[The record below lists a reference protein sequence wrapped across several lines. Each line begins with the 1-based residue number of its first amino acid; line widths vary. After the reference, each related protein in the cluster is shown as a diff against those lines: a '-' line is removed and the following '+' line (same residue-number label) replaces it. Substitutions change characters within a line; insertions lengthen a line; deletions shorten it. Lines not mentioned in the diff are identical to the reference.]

1 MNQKKILITTAIDYV
16 NDIIHVGHIYQKVAA
31 DVLARYYRRLKGEEN
46 IFFLTGTDEHG
57 LKAEE
62 AAKEAGKNVKD
73 FVDEIAA
80 ADKKEQDSLNISY
93 NRFIRTTD
101 SDHLKLVVDFW
112 NRVKANGDIYLADF
126 TGKYCRGCE
135 SFKTESELE
144 NNHCPLHPKEEVKL
158 VTEKNYFFRW
168 KRYVPFLKDYILN
181 HPEFVLPFSRRNEVL
196 AFVDKIE
203 DITVSRRK
211 EAVSW
216 GIEVPA
222 DSTQVIYVWF
232 DALINYL
239 TGALPV
245 GFWDEDTAIIHIL
258 GKDNLRWH
266 ALLWPAMLKSAG
278 YRLPTSIYAH
288 GFLTLN
294 GKKISKSLGNIVRVG
309 ELVSKYGADAV
320 RYYILGRTNFAED
333 GDFSVQKLEEAYNGD
348 LANGLGN
355 FTARVLALAEKVN
368 LENDQ
373 NFDEEIKKEIQK
385 TKVIISQKLNE
396 FKFHEALAVVWN
408 LISFGDRYINEK
420 KPWQTKDKKT
430 IFGLVVILDNIAAFL
445 YPFMPQTAEKITKS
459 IVWENNGLKVKRT
472 ENLFPKLI
480 S

>member
-80 ADKKEQDSLNISY
+80 ADKKEQDLLNISY

-126 TGKYCRGCE
+126 AGKYCRGCE

-239 TGALPV
+239 TGALTV